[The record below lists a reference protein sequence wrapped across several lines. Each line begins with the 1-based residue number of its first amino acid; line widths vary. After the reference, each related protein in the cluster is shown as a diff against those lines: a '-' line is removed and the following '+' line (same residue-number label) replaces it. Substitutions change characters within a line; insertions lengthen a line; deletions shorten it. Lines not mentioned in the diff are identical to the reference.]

1 MILDGG
7 NSLSYGVLLNSRD
20 HVTVSDLDVR
30 DFVGAGFRVANVTAG
45 VTIED
50 NAVHAGDPGSGNA
63 RGYDVRNS
71 SGVTVTGNSFTTPTN
86 TEAQT
91 DGIWSSDNDGG
102 VFEENEIVI
111 SNNSTTGHSD
121 GIQSFHDINI
131 TVRYNRFEQA
141 NAAETDNHGAW
152 LSNTR
157 DGGVLE
163 VYGNVFLAPN
173 LTGDANVTH
182 IRQNGWTQNG
192 TAEIYNN
199 NIVGGREALAI
210 KNSPDV
216 EAYDNITIDSDTY
229 TPGLLEPLI

>member
-1 MILDGG
+1 VG
-7 NSLSYGVLLNSRD
+7 NSYGVLLNNRD

-63 RGYDVRNS
+63 RGNDVRNS

-91 DGIWSSDNDGG
+91 DGIWSSDNDGV

-121 GIQSFHDINI
+121 GICS
-131 TVRYNRFEQA
+131 
-141 NAAETDNHGAW
+141 
-152 LSNTR
+152 TR
-157 DGGVLE
+157 SDDG
-163 VYGNVFLAPN
+163 LA
-173 LTGDANVTH
+173 L
-182 IRQNGWTQNG
+182 
-192 TAEIYNN
+192 
-199 NIVGGREALAI
+199 
-210 KNSPDV
+210 
-216 EAYDNITIDSDTY
+216 
-229 TPGLLEPLI
+229 